1 MVSISSLKS
10 SANLRSTLSE
20 VVLLIKLIPSIG
32 SSLEVN
38 SITLGSLASAGSS
51 FLVSSTFTLTS

>member
-38 SITLGSLASAGSS
+38 SITLGSLASAGS
-51 FLVSSTFTLTS
+51 